1 MGEEPRK
8 SGDRPF
14 LSGFVSISGRPNVG
28 KSTFLNAVLGQ
39 KVSIVTSR
47 AQTTRNRII
56 GVKTTK
62 EAQIIF
68 VDTPGIHRPKHGL
81 GAHMVKEARQ
91 ALKDVDVIL
100 YLVEPRSPSKE
111 DEAIIRSFRD
121 MGKPVVLAINKADTV
136 KKPRLLPVMER
147 YSGLF
152 AFSGIIPV
160 SALQGDGLDAVLE
173 HVVGLLPPGPM
184 LYDEDM
190 ITESPERFMVSE
202 LIREKAMRATREE
215 VPHAI
220 AVEITEWRKTE
231 EGTLAISA
239 QIYVEK
245 EGQKSIIVGNRGETI
260 KRIGTEARGE
270 IEELLGAHVYLDLFV
285 KVRKQW
291 RRKKSVLA
299 DMGYT

>member
-1 MGEEPRK
+1 
-8 SGDRPF
+8 
-14 LSGFVSISGRPNVG
+14 VG
-28 KSTFLNAVLGQ
+28 KSTFLNSVLGQ
-39 KVSIVTSR
+39 KISIVTSR

-56 GVKTTK
+56 GIKTTK
-62 EAQIIF
+62 EAQIVF

-91 ALKDVDVIL
+91 ALKDVDVVL
-100 YLVEPRSPSKE
+100 YLVEPRLPSKE
-111 DEAIIRSFRD
+111 DAAIIRSFRGL
-121 MGKPVVLAINKADTV
+121 GKPVVLAINKVDRV
-136 KKPRLLPVMER
+136 KKPSLLPAIER
-147 YSGLF
+147 YSEVYT
-152 AFSGIIPV
+152 FSQIIPV
-160 SALQGDGLDAVLE
+160 SALRGDGLDAVLE
-173 HVVGLLPPGPM
+173 HVAGLLPPGHM

-215 VPHAI
+215 VPHSI
-220 AVEITEWRKTE
+220 AVEITEWLEKK

-239 QIYVEK
+239 EIYVEK
-245 EGQKSIIVGNRGETI
+245 EGQKSIIVGKQGETI